1 MKVLLWIYGV
11 VSTMYYVL
19 YVTGAEIVVRY
30 AVGPLW
36 LMMMVGVAVLAIL
49 VALPFLNKIS
59 GD

>member
-1 MKVLLWIYGV
+1 MKVLLWIYGI

-19 YVTGAEIVVRY
+19 YVTGAEVVVRY

-36 LMMMVGVAVLAIL
+36 LMMMAGVAVLALLISM
-49 VALPFLNKIS
+49 PFINKFA